1 MDQLQQLREKK
12 IRLMET
18 AQMEVDSI
26 EQEINELVKL

>member
-18 AQMEVDSI
+18 AQIEVDSI
-26 EQEINELVKL
+26 EQEIKELNK